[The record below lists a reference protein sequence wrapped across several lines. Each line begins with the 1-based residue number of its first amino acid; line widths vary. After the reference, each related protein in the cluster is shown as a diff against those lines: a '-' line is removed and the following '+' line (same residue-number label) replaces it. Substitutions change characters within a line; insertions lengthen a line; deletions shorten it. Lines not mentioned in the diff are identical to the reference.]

1 MSHERQKA
9 YVTHL
14 ASITDTK
21 PRPQYRSKN
30 DVQIVGAAASYNR
43 YSWHLSECKKK
54 MPSAMEI
61 EGTPTPCELVH
72 LSDFSGEQEIHWPYV
87 RHEHKE
93 NSPIRCNLPISL
105 VNYEYDFAIFLKSWL
120 SLGYRFAASRVTFDR
135 NRAHVPRHAS
145 SLTTT
150 TTSTLLY
157 LYLDRLG
164 MHAGSPRSSTA
175 GIFTRIE
182 CTDTVF
188 WSSGRFM
195 LVKTVLGSTA
205 AAMTKIKGVYESGS
219 CPPMESR
226 GYGVDTHWE
235 RLRDSVRFL
244 TGISIDSQFLAVL
257 IAGHEKLDIL
267 LFLGGPIFKLIQC
280 LPAVH
285 SRSPFCAVSPGD
297 CRFCADFD
305 GGLDSYG
312 EVMMKYDLV
321 NKPVAYT

>member
-1 MSHERQKA
+1 M
-9 YVTHL
+9 
-14 ASITDTK
+14 ASICV
-21 PRPQYRSKN
+21 S
-30 DVQIVGAAASYNR
+30 
-43 YSWHLSECKKK
+43 SEL
-54 MPSAMEI
+54 
-61 EGTPTPCELVH
+61 GCEVMQ
-72 LSDFSGEQEIHWPYV
+72 DGRAFAG
-87 RHEHKE
+87 
-93 NSPIRCNLPISL
+93 CNLPISL

-120 SLGYRFAASRVTFDR
+120 FLGYRFAASRVTFDR

-157 LYLDRLG
+157 LDLYLDRLG

-226 GYGVDTHWE
+226 RYGVDIHWE
-235 RLRDSVRFL
+235 RLRDNVRFL
-244 TGISIDSQFLAVL
+244 TGISTDSQFLAVL
-257 IAGHEKLDIL
+257 IAGHEKAHATQIIGIFPRAVMLSWRPLESVTLDIL

-280 LPAVH
+280 LPAMH

-312 EVMMKYDLV
+312 EVMIIIARLYKNIIQLILT
-321 NKPVAYT
+321 N